1 MIPPVMCCYL
11 VERDTAGNIVGRVTT
26 ASTADLPPGEATIAV
41 HYSSANYKD
50 ALAAQGHPGVA
61 RRLPHI
67 PGIDAAGVVVESS
80 VASLPSGAE
89 VLVTGDELG
98 AGQWGGWA
106 EFIRVPAEWVV
117 PLPTGLTLRE
127 AMILGTAGFTAA
139 QCVQAFQRQGIEPHS
154 GPVVVTG
161 ATGGVGSLAV
171 MLLAKLGY
179 RVTAVTGKTGRHD
192 WLRSLGA
199 AEVVGREAVRDE
211 SDRPLLSS
219 RWAGAVDTV
228 GGATL
233 STLIRSMQHR
243 GCVAACG
250 LVGGHE
256 LHLTVYPFLLRGCR
270 LEGIDSAHCPGPQ
283 RREIWRL
290 LANEWRL
297 AGLERVASEVPLSDV
312 GRVVADL
319 LAGRSVGRPVIRIGA
334 STR

>member
-1 MIPPVMCCYL
+1 MLPPAMRCYL
-11 VERDTAGNIVGRVTT
+11 VERDAAGIVSGRV
-26 ASTADLPPGEATIAV
+26 AAVSTADLPAGEVTIAV

-61 RRLPHI
+61 RRLPHV
-67 PGIDAAGVVVESS
+67 PGIDAAGIVVESAVS
-80 VASLPSGAE
+80 SLKSGAE
-89 VLVTGDELG
+89 VLVTGYELG

-117 PLPTGLTLRE
+117 PLPAGLTLRE
-127 AMILGTAGFTAA
+127 AMVLGTAGFTAA

-179 RVTAVTGKTGRHD
+179 RVTAVTGKPDRQE

-199 AEVVGREAVRDE
+199 AEVVGRETVRDD

-228 GGATL
+228 GGVTL

-283 RREIWRL
+283 RREIWRRL
-290 LANEWRL
+290 SQEWRL
-297 AGLERVASEVPLSDV
+297 EGLQRVASEVPLTDV

-319 LAGRSVGRPVIRIGA
+319 LAGRSVGRPVVRIA
-334 STR
+334 S